1 MMAVVRVMMVE
12 WNLVMRI
19 VMMGVIDLLRRMI
32 LNRLR
37 NHLSLEIRI
46 IDGDIKM
53 G

>member
-37 NHLSLEIRI
+37 KHLSLEIRI